1 MKKINKL
8 ISLLLVMVT
17 FITLVA
23 CSGGAGVKGI
33 MEAKATT
40 NKATITCTF
49 EANSKLESGDAY
61 PIIRQYSYENGT
73 VKDTSDTYKKVT
85 FDKSNTVATVE
96 FDGLESNT
104 KYLYRMYINY
114 ESTDTFLTEIEVTTL
129 SYDDE
134 KPIEISSKDDFKNM
148 TDDNDGIYVLNNDI
162 DFDNEELSL
171 FSAESEPFNG
181 TFNGNGHTI
190 KNVKLSKT
198 ALSFYGLFGYTK
210 NAKISNFTLENV
222 TVESSNLGSFS
233 AGALIGKAEST
244 TVSDVTI
251 KNVNY
256 TVSVNSTGDLNVG
269 GVVGVSDKSTFTKV
283 KAENVSI
290 DFSQVR
296 YKVNVGL
303 FAGEISGDSIG
314 EATIDGKTKKVVTN
328 ECMVSGKLKGDMKF
342 TSTTEGYLRASGFVG
357 FVKSSSSVIYNSY
370 TDSTIILTKSDSV
383 DKFDLSVGGFL
394 GSNSGY
400 VNISKCFAK
409 CDIQVS
415 AGDYVTSETSAEDI
429 DTINANQLVANDSDK
444 TAAVGG
450 FAGRLNK
457 TIGKISDCYFIG
469 NVKTYALNTRKA
481 SDSERTKFEAKTN
494 NKISSLAVGTKEV
507 VDGITYEITD
517 ETVYYVKDNDNYV
530 VATDVD
536 PDNFPTNKYYV
547 LNGEAYELASTYTPK
562 VLTATYLVVGDIYG
576 FTNYQPAPTLYNVA
590 KYQASS
596 DTSSFEEFVKNFI
609 NTIDL

>member
-198 ALSFYGLFGYTK
+198 ALSFYGLFGCTK

-222 TVESSNLGSFS
+222 TVESSSLGSFS

-256 TVSVNSTGDLNVG
+256 TVSVSSTGDLNIG

-283 KAENVSI
+283 KAENVTI

-303 FAGEISGDSIG
+303 FAGEISGDSVG

-342 TSTTEGYLRASGFVG
+342 TSSTEGYLRASGFVG

-481 SDSERTKFEAKTN
+481 SDAERTKFEAKTN

>member
-481 SDSERTKFEAKTN
+481 SDAERTKFEAKTN

>member
-148 TDDNDGIYVLNNDI
+148 DNDNDGIYVLKNDI

-171 FSAESEPFNG
+171 FSDEAEPFKG

-198 ALSFYGLFGYTK
+198 ALAFYGLFGYTK

-222 TVESSNLGSFS
+222 TVESSSLGSFS

-256 TVSVNSTGDLNVG
+256 TVSVSSTGDLNIG

-283 KAENVSI
+283 KAENVTI

-303 FAGEISGDSIG
+303 FAGEISGDSVG

-342 TSTTEGYLRASGFVG
+342 TSSTEGYLRASGFVG

-596 DTSSFEEFVKNFI
+596 DTSNFEEFVKNFM

>member
-171 FSAESEPFNG
+171 FSAESEPFKG

-198 ALSFYGLFGYTK
+198 ALSFYGLFGCTK

-222 TVESSNLGSFS
+222 TVESSSLGSFS

-256 TVSVNSTGDLNVG
+256 TVSVSSTGDLNIG

-283 KAENVSI
+283 KAENVTI

-303 FAGEISGDSIG
+303 FAGEISGDSVG

-328 ECMVSGKLKGDMKF
+328 ECMVSGNLKGDMKF
-342 TSTTEGYLRASGFVG
+342 TSSTEGYLRASGFVG

-530 VATDVD
+530 VANDVD